1 MGRMM
6 DRAGVLRAVSRLLQA
21 TGLEDLFAGAEQDAA
36 ALHRLLVD
44 VASGRNGRWHS
55 TVARAARRRGL
66 SPASIADRA
75 AIFLTA
81 LEARRRDD
89 LYRLLGVPPLAAE
102 AELRDRWLEVSR
114 TMHPAAGGDPARFR
128 AAREAWDTLRDPVRR
143 AEYER
148 WWLRA
153 LAPFEG
159 QPVQQ
164 RSRNGGASSGPA
176 APDPASAA
184 AAGSVSA
191 TNASQSSSDSVPGG
205 DATSLARPSR
215 SRVRAPRGLPCAR

>member
-1 MGRMM
+1 MM

-21 TGLEDLFAGAEQDAA
+21 QGLEDLFSGAEADAR

-44 VASGRNGRWHS
+44 VASGRGGRWHS

-66 SPASIADRA
+66 APSSVADRA
-75 AIFLTA
+75 AMFLAA

-89 LYRLLGVPPLAAE
+89 LYRLLGVSPLAAE
-102 AELRDRWLEVSR
+102 AELRERWLEVSR
-114 TMHPAAGGDPARFR
+114 TMRPEVGGDPGRFR

-143 AEYER
+143 AQYEP
-148 WWLRA
+148 WWLG
-153 LAPFEG
+153 APAPSEPA
-159 QPVQQ
+159 PVPPG
-164 RSRNGGASSGPA
+164 SGNGGGSSGPA
-176 APDPASAA
+176 AAEPASAD

-191 TNASQSSSDSVPGG
+191 TKASQSSSGSVPGG
-205 DATSLARPSR
+205 DAASLARPSR

>member
-1 MGRMM
+1 MM
-6 DRAGVLRAVSRLLQA
+6 DRGGVLRAVSRLLQA
-21 TGLEDLFAGAEQDAA
+21 TGLEDLFAGADDDAP

-44 VASGRNGRWHS
+44 VASGRSGRWHS

-66 SPASIADRA
+66 SPSSVADRA
-75 AIFLTA
+75 ATFLAA

-89 LYRLLGVPPLAAE
+89 LYRLLGVSPLASE

-114 TMHPAAGGDPARFR
+114 TMHAGVGGDPGRFR

-153 LAPFEG
+153 VAPFEAP
-159 QPVQQ
+159 PVQP
-164 RSRNGGASSGPA
+164 RSRNGGGSSSPT
-176 APDPASAA
+176 APEAASAD

-191 TNASQSSSDSVPGG
+191 TNASQSSSGSVPGG
-205 DATSLARPSR
+205 DAASLARPSR